1 MSGQNLSYRYSEAF
15 KQKVV
20 TEIESGKYSIRESS
34 NLYDVSDVS
43 IRNWLRKFGKNH
55 LIGKVVKVE
64 MKGEADKLKQ
74 LQKEKRALES
84 ALAQAQLKIIVL
96 ESTIECADEIYSTD
110 IKKKFGTVASRLPL
124 KKQIGKK

>member
-55 LIGKVVKVE
+55 LIGKVVKIE
-64 MKGEADKLKQ
+64 MRGEADKLKQ
-74 LQKEKRALES
+74 LEKEKRALES
-84 ALAQAQLKIIVL
+84 ALAQAQLKIIFL
-96 ESTIECADEIYSTD
+96 ESTIECADELYSTD
-110 IKKKFGTVASRLPL
+110 IKKKFGTVASKIPF
-124 KKQIGKK
+124 KKQIGKN